1 MIMILRDMRIL
12 RPTYLERVCNSEA
25 RDRLQMLV
33 IDEQTMQETWRDVRI
48 VEDEARSGRK
58 AEDVRP
64 RTLD

>member
-48 VEDEARSGRK
+48 EDEARSGRK

>member
-12 RPTYLERVCNSEA
+12 RPTYLERVCNAEA

-48 VEDEARSGRK
+48 EDEKK
-58 AEDVRP
+58 ADANKA
-64 RTLD
+64 

>member
-33 IDEQTMQETWRDVRI
+33 IDEQTMQERWQDVRI
-48 VEDEARSGRK
+48 EDEKK
-58 AEDVRP
+58 ADAINGKY
-64 RTLD
+64 